1 MPTGKPKCPVCH
13 GSGTVKEDANEYEF
27 VTRDPISS
35 KCLVCNGTG
44 ILNPSTKLPNGKR
57 AFEVWR
63 EGKLISKTRGLNVS
77 KKAAVAEQVECSED
91 GASAIGATASAGTIK
106 LQDDDSTMDVPDIG
120 IDRSVPDDVLDM
132 GKRFEDMRRRD
143 PIPVDSQSR
152 SSALNELIA
161 SGAKYLI
168 VAETDPFFLH
178 VYQMKRQWGMVN
190 RTWKTDD
197 EVKYV
202 LFLEKRIEELTI
214 TELRIPAR
222 QIKEA
227 HNG

>member
-1 MPTGKPKCPVCH
+1 MPTGKPKCPVCQ
-13 GSGTVKEDANEYEF
+13 GTGTVKEDANEYEF

-63 EGKLISKTRGLNVS
+63 EGRLISQTRGLNVS
-77 KKAAVAEQVECSED
+77 KKAAVAEQVACSED
-91 GASAIGATASAGTIK
+91 GASAIGATASTGTIK
-106 LQDDDSTMDVPDIG
+106 RQDDASTMDVPDIG
-120 IDRSVPDDVLDM
+120 IVRSVPDDVLDM

-143 PIPVDSQSR
+143 PIPVASQSR

-168 VAETDPFFLH
+168 VAESDPYYLH
-178 VYQMKRQWGMVN
+178 VYQMKRWWGMVN
-190 RTWKTDD
+190 GTWKTED
-197 EVKYV
+197 EMQYV
-202 LFLEKRIEELTI
+202 TFLEKRIEELTI
-214 TELRIPAR
+214 NENNMLAKYL
-222 QIKEA
+222 KEA

>member
-1 MPTGKPKCPVCH
+1 MPTGRPQCPVCR
-13 GSGTVKEDANEYEF
+13 GMGTVKEDATEYEF
-27 VTRDPISS
+27 VTRDPMTS

-63 EGKLISKTRGLNVS
+63 GGKLISKTRGLNVS
-77 KKAAVAEQVECSED
+77 KKAAVAEQD
-91 GASAIGATASAGTIK
+91 ASK
-106 LQDDDSTMDVPDIG
+106 LQDEASATDIPDIG
-120 IDRSVPDDVLDM
+120 IDDDVLAM
-132 GKRFEDMRRRD
+132 GKRFEDLRRRD

-152 SSALNELIA
+152 SSALNKLIA

-168 VAETDPFFLH
+168 VAEGDPYFLH
-178 VYQMKRQWGMVN
+178 VYQMKRWWGMVN
-190 RTWKTDD
+190 GTWQTED

-202 LFLEKRIEELTI
+202 CFLEKRIEELTI
-214 TELRIPAR
+214 NENNMLAEYL
-222 QIKEA
+222 KEA